1 MSYDLLVFE
10 KTKAPQTRP
19 EFLKW
24 FREEVER
31 GEEPSSQSISTA
43 SPALRNW
50 FMEMKEMFPPMNGL
64 YAPDDEQINAE
75 EDLELHLTDY
85 SISGDSIYA
94 SFAWSLAEEA
104 YGAVR
109 KAAQRH
115 DVGFF
120 DVSADNGDIIL
131 PDGTRIE

>member
-24 FREEVER
+24 FNEEVQR

-50 FMEMKEMFPPMNGL
+50 FMEMKDTFPPMNGL
-64 YAPDDEQINAE
+64 YAPSIEQINA
-75 EDLELHLTDY
+75 DARLESYMTDY
-85 SISGDSIYA
+85 SISGGMIYA
-94 SFAWSLAEEA
+94 SFAWSLADEA
-104 YGAVR
+104 CELVLR
-109 KAAQRH
+109 LAQKH
-115 DVGFF
+115 DAGFCN
-120 DVSADNGDIIL
+120 VDNGDIIL
-131 PDGTRIE
+131 PDGTRIP